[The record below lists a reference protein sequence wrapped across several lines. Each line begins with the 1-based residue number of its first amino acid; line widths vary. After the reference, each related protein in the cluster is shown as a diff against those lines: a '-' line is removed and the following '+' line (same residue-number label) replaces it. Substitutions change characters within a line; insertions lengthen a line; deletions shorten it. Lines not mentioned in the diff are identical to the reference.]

1 MTAGHAKVHSEVD
14 VRINEAEVCR
24 SMGLYDESLTIYEQ
38 ILAGLPESD
47 GELVETVKA
56 KIADIRSEIAA
67 REQTEVKR
75 VSAKDISMLKKTLSS
90 QDAGQGGPSGQTLL
104 DSAASFKELGLFSE
118 AINEYEKLIVQGH
131 TPENIS
137 ADFADCLLK
146 LHSPDKVIEYI
157 TKLVGDQRLTKE
169 YRATVLYL
177 FGQEMEKR
185 DHKDPALDLY
195 KSALK

>member
-1 MTAGHAKVHSEVD
+1 MTAGHAKAHPEVD

-47 GELVETVKA
+47 GELVETVKT

-90 QDAGQGGPSGQTLL
+90 QDAGQDGPSGQTLL

-118 AINEYEKLIVQGH
+118 AIN
-131 TPENIS
+131 
-137 ADFADCLLK
+137 
-146 LHSPDKVIEYI
+146 
-157 TKLVGDQRLTKE
+157 
-169 YRATVLYL
+169 
-177 FGQEMEKR
+177 
-185 DHKDPALDLY
+185 
-195 KSALK
+195 